1 MQVWGMIWS
10 EQRDGSP
17 HAETFVK
24 LPKRIQI
31 AVWDDSYHSQ
41 IMRFWIPAFA
51 GMTDGG
57 RGARIREDKR
67 VGICFFLWWKRM
79 VGCVGEKMSF
89 RMREDNGRVVDG
101 GMVAGEGDLWQWG
114 VGSGE
119 MGREGDGILRLRCAA
134 LRMKWEGAGTGSV
147 PACART

>member
-51 GMTDGG
+51 GMTVLQ
-57 RGARIREDKR
+57 RSPFVRT
-67 VGICFFLWWKRM
+67 
-79 VGCVGEKMSF
+79 
-89 RMREDNGRVVDG
+89 
-101 GMVAGEGDLWQWG
+101 
-114 VGSGE
+114 
-119 MGREGDGILRLRCAA
+119 REGGLLRRRDSSTLLRF
-134 LRMKWEGAGTGSV
+134 
-147 PACART
+147 ARNDM